1 MRWSVGSK
9 IGGGF
14 ALSLAV
20 LVIIGVVSYRSS
32 LRLIETAKWVAQK
45 LKDLVEQ
52 SKVQGYA
59 DLLIDC
65 DGKFSR
71 SMNRC
76 KRP

>member
-59 DLLIDC
+59 DLLIAC
-65 DGKFSR
+65 DGNLSR